1 LKRFGSLQP
10 QGKVILMSTTKAIR
24 EACERLDVEVRS
36 YSGRAMY
43 GKKCIGFVVSRG
55 MAAAQFAFNLAI
67 ELAADDEDGP
77 EAIEEF
83 HGRTWCQ
90 DSLGLD
96 TIVYVPGVKWE
107 DEGDDDDEEEDDS
120 E

>member
-1 LKRFGSLQP
+1 
-10 QGKVILMSTTKAIR
+10 MSTAKCIR

-43 GKKCIGFVVSRG
+43 GKECVGFVVSRG
-55 MAAAQFAFNLAI
+55 MSAAQFAFNLAI
-67 ELAADDEDGP
+67 ELSADDEDGP

-96 TIVYVPGVKWE
+96 TIVYVPGVPWSGE
-107 DEGDDDDEEEDDS
+107 DESDEDEEDDDAS
-120 E
+120 ED